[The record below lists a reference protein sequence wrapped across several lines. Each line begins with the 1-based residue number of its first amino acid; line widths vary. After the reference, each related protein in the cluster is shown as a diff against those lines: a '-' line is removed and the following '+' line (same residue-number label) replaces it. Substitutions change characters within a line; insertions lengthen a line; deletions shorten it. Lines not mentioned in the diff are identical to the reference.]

1 MSRFSPLKKVALTIA
16 TAVVAAGGMVAL
28 SPGAAHAASLFTV
41 RLAPKSNPFLF
52 VEVRGA
58 STASTAPIDQ
68 WSYTGGKNQVWTFMP
83 TGGYYEIINQNSGK
97 CIMTDGTPGHQLF
110 QAPCTGS
117 RYQVWS
123 VNSKWANGDFANYYS
138 DIINPASGLWMD
150 VYGGSAS
157 QGAAIDA
164 WYNNGGSANQTFL
177 AYPL

>member
-16 TAVVAAGGMVAL
+16 AAVVAAGGMVAL

-41 RLAPKSNPFLF
+41 RLAPTSNLFLF

-97 CIMTDGTPGHQLF
+97 CIMTDGTPGHQLI

-117 RYQVWS
+117 RYQLWQV
-123 VNSKWANGDFANYYS
+123 ANEWVKGDFTYDSA
-138 DIINPASGLWMD
+138 IRNPASGLYMD
-150 VYGGSAS
+150 VYGGSTT

-164 WYNNGGSANQTFL
+164 WYNNGASANQFFR